1 MLLKFKHTQ
10 FILKNANKLEKYAYT
25 LYIIDIDE
33 IIGV

>member
-25 LYIIDIDE
+25 IYKIE
-33 IIGV
+33 ILTLMK